1 MGHQDRCLSRQLWLG
16 RFGYVH
22 APLHDET
29 EERKDGKL
37 FLVLHLPQPV
47 RKLIFEPQVSM
58 LTFVISPWKYIRGR
72 CFSNFV
78 AVSISYRTVRYHIKN
93 IRNGAPSQGR
103 FYKTAMV
110 SSVQTYTGKSWGH
123 NASNELR
130 FDSETSSAMTFLL
143 SQISQA
149 PRHG

>member
-1 MGHQDRCLSRQLWLG
+1 MGEGTPCFEIS
-16 RFGYVH
+16 
-22 APLHDET
+22 
-29 EERKDGKL
+29 KGKL

-78 AVSISYRTVRYHIKN
+78 AVSISYRTVRYHIVKN
-93 IRNGAPSQGR
+93 IRNGGPSQGR
-103 FYKTAMV
+103 FYKTEMV